1 MKNSTGIAGNIFS
14 ALAKAKINVK
24 MIDQGSSELN
34 IIKQDLVEVLKE
46 LDQDLVKGAVAG
58 EKFEELFFA
67 NCKNEKIAEYVKT
80 LR

>member
-1 MKNSTGIAGNIFS
+1 MADILK
-14 ALAKAKINVK
+14 K
-24 MIDQGSSELN
+24 ELFLN
-34 IIKQDLVEVLKE
+34 RETRAVTLKQDLVEVLKE

-67 NCKNEKIAEYVKT
+67 NCKDEKIAEYVKT